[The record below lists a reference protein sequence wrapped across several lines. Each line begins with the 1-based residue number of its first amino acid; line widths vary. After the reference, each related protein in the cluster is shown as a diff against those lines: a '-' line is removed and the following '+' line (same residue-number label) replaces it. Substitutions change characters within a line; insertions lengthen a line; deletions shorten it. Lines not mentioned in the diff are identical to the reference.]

1 MQELYQTI
9 DQRLSRIEAKLDA
22 FSDKVV
28 PEVATLAAQHTG
40 MQGQIKVIF
49 TLITGAISAIVS
61 YAAAKLLGH
70 S

>member
-28 PEVATLAAQHTG
+28 PEVATLAAQHRG

-61 YAAAKLLGH
+61 YAASKLYGN
-70 S
+70 